1 MVLGQISSDGPDL
14 SGAIDTAGVGLVDW
28 AIALAVVGGGIV
40 VAIAVRRAA
49 VGTLRKSSHG
59 DSFAELLLGRLI
71 AAIIMLVA
79 LVYALGVVGI
89 QIAPLLGA
97 LGLGG
102 IALALALQPTLQN
115 LFAGLVLHAQR
126 PLRVGEEVVTG
137 GVRGTVTDITS
148 RAVIITKNSGEVVY
162 LPNSLVLDREIENL
176 VRSRRRRSTVVVG
189 VAYDT
194 DLARAREVILAAASG
209 ADGVL
214 DTTEPRVLARKFAD
228 SSVEFDVDFWHA
240 PEEAMRRAA
249 VDSVIR
255 SVHRALGEAGI
266 VIPFPQR
273 TLWWGAPAPEGGH
286 GD

>member
-14 SGAIDTAGVGLVDW
+14 SGAIDTSGVGLVDW
-28 AIALAVVGGGIV
+28 AVALGVVLGGIV
-40 VAIAVRRAA
+40 VAIAVRRA
-49 VGTLRKSSHG
+49 VMGTLRKSSYG
-59 DSFAELLLGRLI
+59 ESFAEMLLGRLI
-71 AAIIMLVA
+71 GAVIVLVA

-137 GVRGTVTDITS
+137 DVQGMVTDITS

-176 VRSRRRRSTVVVG
+176 VRSGRRRSTVVVG
-189 VAYDT
+189 VAYGT
-194 DLARAREVILAAASG
+194 DLARAGEVIHAAAVG
-209 ADGVL
+209 AEGVL
-214 DTTEPRVLARKFAD
+214 DTAPLRVLAREFAD
-228 SSVEFDVDFWHA
+228 SSIEFDVDFWHA
-240 PEEAMRRAA
+240 PEEAKRRAA
-249 VDSVIR
+249 VDSVVKA
-255 SVHRALGEAGI
+255 VHRALGEAGI
-266 VIPFPQR
+266 TIPFPQR
-273 TLWWGAPAPEGGH
+273 TLWWGDSEPA
-286 GD
+286 GDDGD